1 MSQISFH
8 SLRHTATSLMK
19 NAGVSAAVVMD
30 IVGHDSGAV
39 SAHYTHIDEDAKRA
53 AIARMPAI

>member
-1 MSQISFH
+1 
-8 SLRHTATSLMK
+8 
-19 NAGVSAAVVMD
+19 VVMD